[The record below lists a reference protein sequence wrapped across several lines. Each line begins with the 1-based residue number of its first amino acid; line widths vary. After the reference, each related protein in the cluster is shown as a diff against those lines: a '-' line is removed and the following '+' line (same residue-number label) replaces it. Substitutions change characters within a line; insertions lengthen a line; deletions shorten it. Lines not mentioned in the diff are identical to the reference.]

1 MPSVIKTEQVA
12 LGANTN
18 VSAGEQSNIV
28 QARLNDYSVGQ
39 VASLVAIGCILQISE
54 SLIPHPVPGVR
65 LGLANMITLLALVR
79 LGFKSAMEISVLRT
93 VVSSLV
99 MGTFLTPTF
108 ILSFSGAITSTI
120 VMWGF
125 WQISYRLPKYGFGL
139 VGISVLGAII
149 HNITQIIFAYYLLI
163 KHPSI
168 FYFLPWLVLSG
179 VVMGW
184 LTGLVTIE
192 VLKKLSSPWE
202 DKKVSD
208 NPDSH
213 DPRPLSI
220 PVNTVSSFLH
230 RLSPEWKILGAI
242 GLMVLILFLKHLWV
256 YPVIMLSLVGIMVV
270 TRLPFSSYVVTLKK
284 FRKLWSF
291 ILISFSFP
299 ILFSFGSNVNAIFNL
314 GPLKITEQGFMT
326 GSIFALRIICML
338 FVTFLLSEFTSPV
351 NMAEGIRKVLSPFG
365 FFGLPVNRLSSII
378 SISWQSLPLF
388 WEKTRAAIRNEKIVY
403 ELKSKRV
410 GMVRRMR
417 NLISAL
423 SNIIAFLYQQGGEQ
437 QDNTG
442 LNKSVLVQAEKQA

>member
-1 MPSVIKTEQVA
+1 MTPSVIKTEKVA
-12 LGANTN
+12 VGANPIDGN
-18 VSAGEQSNIV
+18 REHSNIS
-28 QARLNDYSVGQ
+28 QI
-39 VASLVAIGCILQISE
+39 ASLVAIGCILQISE

-65 LGLANMITLLALVR
+65 LGLANMITLLALVQ
-79 LGFKSAMEISVLRT
+79 LGFRSALEISILRT

-108 ILSFSGAITSTI
+108 VLSFSGAITSTI
-120 VMWGF
+120 IMWGF

-139 VGISVLGAII
+139 VGISVLGAIV

-168 FYFLPWLVLSG
+168 FYFLPWLILSG

-192 VLKKLSSPWE
+192 VLKRLSSPWE
-202 DKKVSD
+202 NKKVSD
-208 NPDSH
+208 NPESH
-213 DPRPLSI
+213 DSRPLLI
-220 PVNTVSSFLH
+220 PINTGNSFLH
-230 RLSPEWKILGAI
+230 RLAPEWKILGAI

-351 NMAEGIRKVLSPFG
+351 NMVEGIRKVLSPFG
-365 FFGLPVNRLSSII
+365 FFGLPVNRISSII
-378 SISWQSLPLF
+378 SISWQSLPLV
-388 WEKTRAAIRNEKIVY
+388 WEKTRSAIRKEKTNYDINN
-403 ELKSKRV
+403 KRV
-410 GMVRRMR
+410 GLVRRTG
-417 NLISAL
+417 NLIAAL
-423 SNIIAFLYQQGGEQ
+423 SNIITFLYQQGGEQ
-437 QDNTG
+437 QNNTD
-442 LNKSVLVQAEKQA
+442 LTKPVLVQAEKQV